1 MRVIALLLAV
11 SPSFVF
17 ADTIVARIAP
27 TNVTVFTQGAEV
39 TRKGEI
45 TLPAGIHDILI
56 PDMRP
61 TRGGLQTPEITL
73 PGATLISEKWQD
85 RNPTPQTEPDTAEF
99 KAAKTALNNARD
111 AVTTVNDEIAAN
123 LLAKS
128 AASAQIEFLKSLA
141 TSDTLPDG
149 IDTLRDLSQMISE
162 ETLKAHK
169 AIQQADIL
177 ARNLAKDLPDLQGAV
192 AAAQRAVDT
201 LLPPSQDFAQLT
213 LTVSVPEATISELS
227 ITYLTSDAGWRPVY
241 DLRLTT
247 GDTPKLVVERGA
259 LVAQNSGERWKN
271 VTLTLS
277 TVGLG
282 DQPEPNQIRPQR
294 LRISEPRPIADLS
307 LAASPQ
313 AESARVSSL
322 EMQEPILMEKASM
335 ATADL
340 SGIAA
345 QYSFDY
351 PMSVDT
357 GADFNR
363 VTLGSLDF
371 EAEIEARAIPF
382 YNETAF
388 RMVSFTNTSGERL
401 LPASANLYVDGRLI
415 ADTQI
420 QQIVPGAETEIGFGP
435 IHGLRL
441 TRTILNRNEGDWG
454 IISRSNENTETVRIG
469 VENITDKAWAVT
481 LLDRVPFTEQEDL
494 TIDWSATPRPTT
506 IGYKDQRGVL
516 HWNLD
521 VKSGE
526 IQSVKLD
533 TTITWPDGMVL
544 R

>member
-27 TNVTVFTQGAEV
+27 TDVTVFTQGAEV
-39 TRKGEI
+39 TRKGLV
-45 TLPAGIHDILI
+45 TLPAGIHDIVI

-61 TRGGLQTPEITL
+61 TGGGQQTPEITL
-73 PGATLISEKWQD
+73 PGATVISEKWQD
-85 RNPTPQTEPDTAEF
+85 RNSTLQVKPDTAEF
-99 KAAKTALNNARD
+99 KAAKTALDNAQD
-111 AVTTVNDEIAAN
+111 AVTAVNDEIATN
-123 LLAKS
+123 LLVES
-128 AASAQIEFLKSLA
+128 AANAQIAFLKSLT

-149 IDTLRDLSQMISE
+149 IDTLRELSQMISE

-169 AIQQADIL
+169 TIQQAGIL
-177 ARNLAKDLPDLQGAV
+177 ARKLTKGLPDLQDAV
-192 AAAQRAVDT
+192 AEAQRGVDA
-201 LLPPSQDFAQLT
+201 LLPASKAFAQMT
-213 LTVSVPEATISELS
+213 LTVTVPSETTTELS
-227 ITYLTSDAGWRPVY
+227 IKYLVFDAGWRPVY

-259 LVAQNSGERWKN
+259 MVVQNSGERWEN
-271 VTLTLS
+271 VALTLS

-282 DQPEPNQIRPQR
+282 DQPEPSQIRPQR
-294 LRISEPRPIADLS
+294 LRISEPAQMVKRS
-307 LAASPQ
+307 LAASSQ
-313 AESARVSSL
+313 ADFAGDSSL
-322 EMQEPILMEKASM
+322 EMQEHILIEKFSM

-371 EAEIEARAIPF
+371 KAKVEARAIPL
-382 YNETAF
+382 YNDTAF

-401 LPASANLYVDGRLI
+401 LPASASLYVDGRLI

-441 TRTILNRNEGDWG
+441 TRTILNRNEWDRG
-454 IISRSNENTETVRIG
+454 IISRSNEHTETVRID
-469 VENITDKAWAVT
+469 VENLTDKAWAVT
-481 LLDRVPFTEQEDL
+481 LFDRVPFTEQEDL

-506 IGYKDQRGVL
+506 TDHKDQRGVL

-521 VKSGE
+521 VEVGKT
-526 IQSVKLD
+526 QSVKLD

>member
-1 MRVIALLLAV
+1 MRVIALLLAI

-27 TNVTVFTQGAEV
+27 TDVTVFTQGAEV
-39 TRKGEI
+39 TRKGLV
-45 TLPAGIHDILI
+45 TLPAGIHDIVI

-61 TRGGLQTPEITL
+61 TGGGQQTPEITL
-73 PGATLISEKWQD
+73 PGATVISEKWQD
-85 RNPTPQTEPDTAEF
+85 RNSTLQVKPDTAEF
-99 KAAKTALNNARD
+99 KAAKTALDNAQD
-111 AVTTVNDEIAAN
+111 AVTAVNDEIATN
-123 LLAKS
+123 LLVES
-128 AASAQIEFLKSLA
+128 AANAQIAFLKSLT

-149 IDTLRDLSQMISE
+149 IDTLRELSQMISE

-169 AIQQADIL
+169 TIQQAGIL
-177 ARNLAKDLPDLQGAV
+177 ARKLTKGLPDLQDAV
-192 AAAQRAVDT
+192 AEAQRGVDA
-201 LLPPSQDFAQLT
+201 LLPASKAFAQMT
-213 LTVSVPEATISELS
+213 LTVTVPSETTTELS
-227 ITYLTSDAGWRPVY
+227 IKYLVFDAGWRPVY

-259 LVAQNSGERWKN
+259 MVVQNSGERWEN
-271 VTLTLS
+271 VALTLS

-282 DQPEPNQIRPQR
+282 DQPEPSQIRPQR
-294 LRISEPRPIADLS
+294 LRISEPAQMVKRS

-313 AESARVSSL
+313 ADFAGDSSL
-322 EMQEPILMEKASM
+322 EMQEHILIEKFSM

-521 VKSGE
+521 VKAGE